1 MEQKPEVTQTP
12 KKMDSAMTI
21 IDIKAWI
28 AVVTVLIALAAIAFW
43 AFFGTMRINVT
54 VRGALVRSGKVI
66 EVYSNESAQILDI
79 AVSRN
84 QDVAADQVIARL
96 DKPDLVNEINLAIAA
111 ENSDEEIAAL
121 RKNLLKRTRILAG
134 DEGRV
139 QDIYVRAGDYISSGT
154 RIATI
159 LQSPEKSRALECLV
173 YVPMSAIGK
182 VTPGMNVNIY
192 PAFADKNE
200 YGSMIGTVEAIS
212 EYPVTRMHLY
222 ERYGSEEL
230 ADAFMSETVYEV
242 TISLLSSPANPSG
255 YQWTISAGPDAQIGD
270 LSLCTADIVQKEV
283 RPIDVFFYN
292 NY

>member
-1 MEQKPEVTQTP
+1 MEQKPDVTSVP
-12 KKMDSAMTI
+12 KSMDSAMTI

-28 AVVTVLIALAAIAFW
+28 AILTVLIALAAMAFW

-54 VRGALVRSGKVI
+54 VNGALVRSGKVI
-66 EVYSNESAQILDI
+66 EVYSNESAQLLDI

-84 QDVAADQVIARL
+84 QEVDTDQVIARL
-96 DKPDLVNEINLAIAA
+96 DMPDLVNEINLGLASGKP
-111 ENSDEEIAAL
+111 EEEIAAL
-121 RKNLLKRTRILAG
+121 RKTLLKRTRILAG
-134 DEGRV
+134 DGGRV
-139 QDIYVRAGDYISSGT
+139 QDIYVRAGDYISKGT

-182 VTPGMNVNIY
+182 VSPGMSVNVY

-200 YGSMIGTVEAIS
+200 YGNMIGTVEAIS
-212 EYPVTRMHLY
+212 EYPMTKMHLY
-222 ERYGSEEL
+222 ERYGSEEM
-230 ADAFMSETVYEV
+230 AEAFMAETVYEV
-242 TISLLSSPANPSG
+242 KISLLSSPTNPSG
-255 YQWTISAGPDAQIGD
+255 YQWTISAGPNAQIGD

-292 NY
+292 KY